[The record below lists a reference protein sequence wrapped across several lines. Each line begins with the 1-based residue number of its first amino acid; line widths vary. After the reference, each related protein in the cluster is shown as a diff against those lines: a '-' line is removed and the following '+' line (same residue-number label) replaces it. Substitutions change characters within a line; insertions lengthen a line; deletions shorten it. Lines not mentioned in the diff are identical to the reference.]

1 MNIAMFHPLMSLFT
15 AVLFFLLV
23 PGVLLSLPPGSSFL
37 VKAAFH
43 SIVFALVYHLTHKMA
58 WKALYGSRF

>member
-1 MNIAMFHPLMSLFT
+1 MSLFT

-23 PGVLLSLPPGSSFL
+23 PGVLLSLPPGSSFM

-43 SIVFALVYHLTHKMA
+43 AVVFALVYHLTHKMA
-58 WKALYGSRF
+58 FKALYGSSF